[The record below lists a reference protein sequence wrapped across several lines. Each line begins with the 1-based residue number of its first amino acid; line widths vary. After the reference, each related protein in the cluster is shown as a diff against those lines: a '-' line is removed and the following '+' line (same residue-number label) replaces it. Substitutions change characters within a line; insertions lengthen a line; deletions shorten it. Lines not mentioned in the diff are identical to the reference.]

1 MFHKKAHTLCS
12 YRKRAALGL
21 LFFLLC
27 AGCRDEKQGYER
39 LVFNGHTMGTT
50 YRIVATV
57 DNDSTTSVSLKELVD
72 KRLDELCQRL
82 STYIENSEITRFNQ
96 SEAGEWFG
104 VSSDLYRVVAAADL
118 ISRKTGG
125 AFDITVGQIVDLW
138 GFGVSSDLYRV
149 VVAADSIS
157 RKTGGAFDITVGQTV
172 NLWGFGAEGE
182 ALSNELP
189 AQDKILSAQQT
200 ADYRKLQMRSDPPA
214 LKKIHSELK
223 LDVSAIAKGYG
234 VDEILLLLKNVHEVH
249 GAMVEIGGEIRVFGH
264 RHDGLKWTVG
274 IQSPVRDR
282 GGLAAK
288 VSLDNEAVASS
299 GSYVNYFEKDGK
311 RISHVINPLKGAPV
325 ETDTV
330 ATTVIDKSCMTA
342 DAWATACMVLDVA
355 KALDIARSENI
366 GLMIIREESED
377 ALEVI
382 SNNSFKKYLVNEN
395 R

>member
-1 MFHKKAHTLCS
+1 MWSHIVFYKKTHSFVWCLQRLTL
-12 YRKRAALGL
+12 GI
-21 LFFLLC
+21 LFILSC
-27 AGCRDEKQGYER
+27 AGCRSEKQGYER
-39 LVFNGHTMGTT
+39 LVFNGLTMGTT
-50 YRIVATV
+50 YRIVVTV
-57 DNDSTTSVSLKELVD
+57 DKESTTSGSLKKLVNKRLKEL
-72 KRLDELCQRL
+72 CQSL

-104 VSSDLYRVVAAADL
+104 VSAD
-118 ISRKTGG
+118 
-125 AFDITVGQIVDLW
+125 F
-138 GFGVSSDLYRV
+138 YRV

-157 RKTGGAFDITVGQTV
+157 RKTGGAFDITVGQAV
-172 NLWGFGAEGE
+172 DLWGFGAEE
-182 ALSNELP
+182 KAMRNELP
-189 AQDKILSAQQT
+189 AQDKIFSVQQT
-200 ADYRKLQMRSDPPA
+200 ADYRKLQIQSDPPA
-214 LKKIHSELK
+214 LKKLHSDLK

-234 VDEILLLLKNVHEVH
+234 VDEILFLLKKLHNVH

-264 RHDGLKWTVG
+264 RHDGFKWTVG

-288 VSLDNEAVASS
+288 VYLDNEAVASS

-325 ETDTV
+325 ETDIV
-330 ATTVIDKSCMTA
+330 GTTVIDKSCMTA
-342 DAWATACMVLDVA
+342 DAWATACMVMDVA
-355 KALDIARSENI
+355 KALDIARSEDI

-382 SNNSFKKYLVNEN
+382 SNNSFKKYLVNED

>member
-1 MFHKKAHTLCS
+1 MWSHKVFYKKTHSFVWCLQRLTLGILS
-12 YRKRAALGL
+12 I
-21 LFFLLC
+21 LLC
-27 AGCRDEKQGYER
+27 AGCRSEKQGYER
-39 LVFNGHTMGTT
+39 LVFNGLTMGTT

-72 KRLDELCQRL
+72 KRLDELCQSL

-96 SEAGEWFG
+96 SEAGEWFN
-104 VSSDLYRVVAAADL
+104 
-118 ISRKTGG
+118 
-125 AFDITVGQIVDLW
+125 
-138 GFGVSSDLYRV
+138 VSSDLYRV

-157 RKTGGAFDITVGQTV
+157 RKTGGAFDITVGQTID
-172 NLWGFGAEGE
+172 LWGFGVGGE
-182 ALSNELP
+182 VFSNELP

-200 ADYRKLQMRSDPPA
+200 VDYRNLQIQSDPPS
-214 LKKIHSELK
+214 LKKIRSELK

-311 RISHVINPLKGAPV
+311 KISHVINPLKGAPV

-330 ATTVIDKSCMTA
+330 ATTVIGKSCMTA

-355 KALDIARSENI
+355 KALDIARSEDI
-366 GLMIIREESED
+366 GLMIIREESKD

-382 SNNSFKKYLVNEN
+382 SNNSFKKYLVNED

>member
-1 MFHKKAHTLCS
+1 MYHKKAHTLRS
-12 YRKRAALGL
+12 YRKRAALGILFVL
-21 LFFLLC
+21 LY
-27 AGCRDEKQGYER
+27 AGCRGEKQGYER

-57 DNDSTTSVSLKELVD
+57 DNDSTTAVSLKEFVD
-72 KRLDELCQRL
+72 KRLDELCQSL
-82 STYIENSEITRFNQ
+82 STYIDNSEITRFNQ
-96 SEAGEWFG
+96 SEVGEWFG
-104 VSSDLYRVVAAADL
+104 VSSDLYRVVAAAD
-118 ISRKTGG
+118 
-125 AFDITVGQIVDLW
+125 
-138 GFGVSSDLYRV
+138 
-149 VVAADSIS
+149 SIS
-157 RKTGGAFDITVGQTV
+157 RKTSGAFDITVGQTV
-172 NLWGFGAEGE
+172 DLWGFGAEE
-182 ALSNELP
+182 VKMNNELP

-200 ADYRKLQMRSDPPA
+200 ADYRKLQIQSDPPA
-214 LKKIHSELK
+214 LKKLHSELK

-382 SNNSFKKYLVNEN
+382 SNNSFKKYLVNED

>member
-1 MFHKKAHTLCS
+1 MFHKKAHTLRS
-12 YRKRAALGL
+12 YRKRVALGL
-21 LFFLLC
+21 LFVLLC
-27 AGCRDEKQGYER
+27 VGCRDDKQGYER

-104 VSSDLYRVVAAADL
+104 VSSDLYRVVAAAD
-118 ISRKTGG
+118 
-125 AFDITVGQIVDLW
+125 
-138 GFGVSSDLYRV
+138 
-149 VVAADSIS
+149 SIS
-157 RKTGGAFDITVGQTV
+157 RKTSGAFDITVGQTV
-172 NLWGFGAEGE
+172 DLWGFGAEE
-182 ALSNELP
+182 VKMNNELP

-200 ADYRKLQMRSDPPA
+200 ADYRKLQIQSDPPA
-214 LKKIHSELK
+214 LKKLHSELK

-234 VDEILLLLKNVHEVH
+234 VDEILLLLKNLHEVH

-330 ATTVIDKSCMTA
+330 ATTVIGKSCMAA
-342 DAWATACMVLDVA
+342 DAWATACMVLS
-355 KALDIARSENI
+355 LIHI
-366 GLMIIREESED
+366 
-377 ALEVI
+377 
-382 SNNSFKKYLVNEN
+382 
-395 R
+395 

>member
-1 MFHKKAHTLCS
+1 MESHSLLQKTHSSVWCLQRLT
-12 YRKRAALGL
+12 LGL
-21 LFFLLC
+21 LIIPLC
-27 AGCRDEKQGYER
+27 AGCRSENQGYER
-39 LVFNGHTMGTT
+39 LVFNGLTMGTT

-57 DNDSTTSVSLKELVD
+57 DNDSITSVALKKAVD
-72 KRLDELCQRL
+72 TRLEELCQSL

-96 SEAGEWFG
+96 TVAGEWFD
-104 VSSDLYRVVAAADL
+104 VSSD
-118 ISRKTGG
+118 
-125 AFDITVGQIVDLW
+125 F
-138 GFGVSSDLYRV
+138 YRV

-157 RKTGGAFDITVGQTV
+157 RKTDGAFDITVGQTV
-172 NLWGFGAEGE
+172 DLWGFGAEGG

-189 AQDKILSAQQT
+189 VQDKISSAQQT
-200 ADYRKLQMRSDPPA
+200 ADYRNLQIKSDPPA
-214 LKKIHSELK
+214 LKKLHSELK
-223 LDVSAIAKGYG
+223 LDVSAIAKGFG
-234 VDEILLLLKNVHEVH
+234 VDEILLLLKNIGEVH

-264 RHDGLKWTVG
+264 RHDGFKWTVG

-288 VSLDNEAVASS
+288 VYLDNEAIASS

-325 ETDTV
+325 ETDIV
-330 ATTVIDKSCMTA
+330 GTTVIDKSCMTA
-342 DAWATACMVLDVA
+342 DAWATACMVMDVA
-355 KALDIARSENI
+355 KALDIARSEDI

-382 SNNSFKKYLVNEN
+382 SNNSFKKYLVNED